1 MSNNDSGKP
10 DLPQDSNQ
18 ANGSADQGSASG
30 QQVEYS
36 AASALES
43 FKLFRLTQDLPA
55 AMVWLRTAAL
65 LDTPQERVELTAP
78 VNIALLQV
86 IGDSLM
92 SCEKIILHCGN
103 ILDRHGELLDI
114 TGEALDMLTQRLP
127 TAGESSKGYRMTYIM
142 RAHVES
148 LFVAFKHK
156 LLGDRTFQP
165 SRANEAVQFLDTIVA
180 CMGLLEELQLP
191 AGTLALSRPA
201 TVQARIID
209 TAIGNAQGEI
219 FGFVLRS
226 LSDLDKVAFYIKNVE
241 RLVATLPTTR
251 STSPAAYES
260 ALTTLK
266 GDLTA
271 ILSCCQSK
279 DIKAT
284 RQSLK
289 KARAT
294 LQQLGYPLSGK

>member
-1 MSNNDSGKP
+1 M
-10 DLPQDSNQ
+10 PQESNQ
-18 ANGSADQGSASG
+18 PAGSADQGNTTG

-65 LDTPQERVELTAP
+65 LDTPQEHVELTAP
-78 VNIALLQV
+78 VNTALLQV

-92 SCEKIILHCGN
+92 SCEKTILHCGN
-103 ILDRHGELLDI
+103 ILDRHGDLLDI
-114 TGEALDMLTQRLP
+114 VGEALDMLTQRLP
-127 TAGESSKGYRMTYIM
+127 TAGDSSRGYRMTYIM

-148 LFVAFKHK
+148 LFVAFKTK
-156 LLGDRTFQP
+156 LYGDQPFQP
-165 SRANEAVQFLDTIVA
+165 TRAKEAVQFLDTIVA

-191 AGTLALSRPA
+191 PGTLALSRPA

-226 LSDLDKVAFYIKNVE
+226 LSDLDKVAFYIKNAE
-241 RLVATLPTTR
+241 RLVATLPTTQ
-251 STSPAAYES
+251 SSSPAAYES

-266 GDLTA
+266 GDLNA

-284 RQSLK
+284 RMSLK